1 MSSLYR
7 NQTRFGYID
16 YAKQRPFKKLEL
28 VYDDSI
34 NETLR
39 EQIMAENFQFDDKLV
54 VELEFDAKT
63 SEAIKLEASSRN
75 ISYTDMVMILVE
87 QGMFF
92 WARKI

>member
-1 MSSLYR
+1 
-7 NQTRFGYID
+7 
-16 YAKQRPFKKLEL
+16 
-28 VYDDSI
+28 
-34 NETLR
+34 
-39 EQIMAENFQFDDKLV
+39 MAENFQFDDKLV